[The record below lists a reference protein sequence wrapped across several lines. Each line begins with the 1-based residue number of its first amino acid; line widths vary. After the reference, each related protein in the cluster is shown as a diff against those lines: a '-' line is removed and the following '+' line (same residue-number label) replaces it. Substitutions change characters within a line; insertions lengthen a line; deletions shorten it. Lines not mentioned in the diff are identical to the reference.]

1 MDRNDDR
8 ERGRRA
14 GGADG
19 PRCARTPREDR
30 DLAVSGGLA
39 VRDVAHRLEGR
50 PPEPGGQT
58 PVQVDVEVAAVTLE
72 VFVELTVDIPAGAV
86 IRGRE
91 LVERERDTREFGI
104 ERAVERMQRHDAVG
118 TIDDEDLADG
128 GGVHAEGEVGHGTI
142 LTRARSP
149 SPEGR
154 ENCALP
160 AGSTPWGGTADH
172 SACRQ
177 SRETRPIC
185 PDRGKRAHTLARVW
199 RADGSAVVGAEDPVP
214 AAPVTPGDLG
224 VAEPGVRVVHI
235 AEPERDRLR
244 REISQLGG
252 RSTLLHYSDSADAGI
267 EITKAHPGSLP
278 QFITGR
284 STLLSNL
291 FRDEVALRTARIA
304 AERLTAKNVE
314 LRTARGLDAVRLG
327 VGLATWRIGGLSCT
341 APVLLRPLAIRRHHS
356 DFELKL
362 HGSFTVNP
370 ELVRA
375 LQTHFGIDVD
385 GRALASLAYDGGV
398 FKPQPVIDHLRALT
412 AGLEAFQV
420 KPRLVVSS
428 FADVGAAMARDTF
441 DLDHPVLNALAGH
454 ADDRARL
461 AIRRDAPPTVNPDD
475 RPPASDTLL
484 LDADAEQEAVLA
496 RIAAGQSLT
505 VHTLPGTGGTQTV
518 INAVG
523 LLVKEGKRVLV
534 VSARRSTLEGVRHR
548 LAGIG
553 LAGLAV
559 SPRDL
564 QRDLIRAIGRNE
576 KAEQPKVSDIDDALV
591 RLRGV
596 LRDYR
601 GAVTRRQPGLGVSM
615 LEILRSLAT
624 LAVEGSAPATT
635 TRFDLPTLEK
645 LADGRKDAAAK
656 LAAAARL
663 GEFKVGP
670 GESPWYGVTFATTEE
685 ARAAHGLASSL
696 HRQKLPNLLERG
708 YELIAQTRM
717 RPFRTIAELG
727 VYLRL
732 LQGVRDSLDR
742 FSPTVFERPLG
753 ELIQA
758 HAPRRDVPEM
768 NGTRRR
774 HLKRLSREYVRPGVH
789 IPDMY
794 EALVRVQ
801 QQRVE
806 WQKYVEVGV
815 VPEVPLG
822 LADVHVAWQRVAADL
837 AELDG
842 ILRRAES
849 ERLATVAIPEL
860 VRTLGGLAAES
871 EVFDNLVER
880 ATLRTE
886 LAGLGL
892 EPLLIELS
900 VRHVPESQV
909 GAELEFA
916 WWQSALEHLLRS
928 DRALL
933 GANTAVVDRLERD
946 FRLVDEAHAAASGP
960 LLAAHLA
967 TQWRIGIVDHPDE
980 AAALKRALKEG
991 VTDAAYLDAVAPNL
1005 LRTLA
1010 PVWLASPYDVPAIPA
1025 APEFDVVVIAD
1036 AAAMCL
1042 AEAVPALRRARQ
1054 IVAFGDPVTQK
1065 PTPFRV
1071 AAGPAGADDELDE
1084 PFDHT
1089 SVFERLAEL
1098 LPVETL
1104 TRSYRAGGED
1114 LAHLVNDAFYG
1125 GELVSLPWAGSYL
1138 GRGSL
1143 SVDYVEGGTG
1153 APDPVTGAVESPDAE
1168 VTRVVTLV
1176 VEHAV
1181 NRGSESLMVVTA
1193 SAKHAER
1200 VRAAVAD
1207 AFAGRSDV
1215 ADFVSRDAAEPF
1227 AVLTLEESV
1236 AESRDRVIF
1245 SLGFGLTRHGRV
1257 LSDFGDLSTSDG
1269 DRLLTVGMTR
1279 ARRSMVIVSSIR
1291 PSAFDEGRL
1300 DYGAATLMSILGGM
1314 AARGREARLEDL
1326 ADPLTRALAHELRA
1340 LGVSVDVHYRGLLPL
1355 VAQYDGKAVVAESD
1369 PETVGESLRESLRLR
1384 PQILRRLG
1392 WHYVRVHAFDL
1403 YSDPAAVAARIAA
1416 LLGVAPESAT
1426 NETDTQPLDV
1436 G

>member
-1 MDRNDDR
+1 
-8 ERGRRA
+8 
-14 GGADG
+14 
-19 PRCARTPREDR
+19 
-30 DLAVSGGLA
+30 
-39 VRDVAHRLEGR
+39 
-50 PPEPGGQT
+50 
-58 PVQVDVEVAAVTLE
+58 VD
-72 VFVELTVDIPAGAV
+72 
-86 IRGRE
+86 
-91 LVERERDTREFGI
+91 
-104 ERAVERMQRHDAVG
+104 
-118 TIDDEDLADG
+118 
-128 GGVHAEGEVGHGTI
+128 
-142 LTRARSP
+142 
-149 SPEGR
+149 
-154 ENCALP
+154 
-160 AGSTPWGGTADH
+160 
-172 SACRQ
+172 
-177 SRETRPIC
+177 
-185 PDRGKRAHTLARVW
+185 
-199 RADGSAVVGAEDPVP
+199 GAEDSVP

-224 VAEPGVRVVHI
+224 VADPGLTVMHV

-244 REISQLGG
+244 REVAVLGG
-252 RSTLLHYSDSADAGI
+252 RSTLLHFSDSDDAGI
-267 EITKAHPGSLP
+267 EITGAHPGSLP

-291 FRDEVALRTARIA
+291 FRDEVALRNARIA

-327 VGLATWRIGGLSCT
+327 VGLASWRIGSLSCT
-341 APVLLRPLAIRRHHS
+341 APVLLRPLAIRRHHA

-362 HGSFTVNP
+362 HGSFMVNP

-375 LQTHFGIDVD
+375 LRSHFGIEVD
-385 GRALASLAYDGGV
+385 GNALAALAYDGGV

-412 AGLEAFQV
+412 ANLETFV
-420 KPRLVVSS
+420 VRPRLVVSS
-428 FADVGAAMARDTF
+428 FADVGAGMERDSVN
-441 DLDHPVLNALAGH
+441 LDHPILNALAGH
-454 ADDRARL
+454 PDDRERLTAR
-461 AIRRDAPPTVNPDD
+461 REAPAAVNPDE

-484 LDADAEQEAVLA
+484 LDADAEQESVLA
-496 RIAAGQSLT
+496 RIAAGHSLA

-518 INAVG
+518 INAIG
-523 LLVKEGKRVLV
+523 LLVKDGKRVLV

-553 LAGLAV
+553 LGGLAV

-564 QRDLIRAIGRNE
+564 QRDLIRSIGRNE

-601 GAVTRRQPGLGVSM
+601 GAVTRRHPGLGVSM
-615 LEILRSLAT
+615 LDILRT
-624 LAVEGSAPATT
+624 LSTLSAHGRQPETAA
-635 TRFDLPTLEK
+635 RFDLPTLEK
-645 LADGRKDAAAK
+645 LAGGRKDAAAM

-663 GEFKVGP
+663 GEFRVGP
-670 GESPWYGVTFATTEE
+670 GESPWYGVTFATTER
-685 ARAAHGLASSL
+685 ARAAHGLAGTL
-696 HRQKLPNLLERG
+696 HRQTVPNLLERG

-717 RPFRTIAELG
+717 RPFRTITEMG
-727 VYLRL
+727 EYLRV
-732 LQGVRDSLDR
+732 LQGIRDSLDR
-742 FSPTVFERPLG
+742 FSPTVFERPLA

-758 HAPRRDVPEM
+758 HAPRRDSPEL

-774 HLKRLSREYVRPGVH
+774 HLRRLSKEYVRPGVH
-789 IPDMY
+789 IADMY
-794 EALVRVQ
+794 DALLRVQ
-801 QQRVE
+801 QQRTE
-806 WQKYVEVGV
+806 WQKHVDVGV
-815 VPEVPLG
+815 VPEVPVGLG
-822 LADVHVAWQRVAADL
+822 DVQVAWQRVEADL
-837 AELDG
+837 GELDT
-842 ILRRAES
+842 ILGRQGAD
-849 ERLATVAIPEL
+849 RLATLPVADL
-860 VRTLGGLAAES
+860 VRTVAGLAAES

-880 ATLRTE
+880 ATLRTK
-886 LAGLGL
+886 LAALGL
-892 EPLLIELS
+892 EPLLTELS
-900 VRHVPESQV
+900 VRHVPEDRV
-909 GAELEFA
+909 GRELEYA

-967 TQWRIGIVDHPDE
+967 TQWRIGIVDHADE
-980 AAALKRALKEG
+980 AARLKRALKDG
-991 VTDAAYLDAVAPNL
+991 LTDAAHLDIVAPSL

-1010 PVWLASPYDVPAIPA
+1010 PVWLASPYDVPDIPA
-1025 APEFDVVVIAD
+1025 DSPFDVVIIAD
-1036 AAAMCL
+1036 AGALCL

-1054 IVAFGDPVTQK
+1054 IVVFGDPVTQK

-1071 AAGPAGADDELDE
+1071 AAGTPGAEDETDE
-1084 PFDHT
+1084 PFDET

-1153 APDPVTGAVESPDAE
+1153 TPDPVTGAVESPEAE
-1168 VTRVVTLV
+1168 VQRVVTLV

-1181 NRGSESLMVVTA
+1181 NRGTESLMVVTA
-1193 SAKHAER
+1193 SARHAER
-1200 VRAAVAD
+1200 VRAAVEA

-1215 ADFVSRDAAEPF
+1215 ADFVARDSAEPF
-1227 AVLTLEESV
+1227 AVLSLEESV

-1257 LSDFGDLSTSDG
+1257 LSDFGDLSTPDG

-1291 PSAFDEGRL
+1291 PSAFDDGRL
-1300 DYGAATLMSILGGM
+1300 DYGAATLMGILGGI

-1326 ADPLTRALAHELRA
+1326 ADPLTRSLAHELRA

-1369 PETVGESLRESLRLR
+1369 PETIGESLRESLRLR

-1403 YSDPAAVAARIAA
+1403 YSDPAGVAARIAA
-1416 LLGVAPESAT
+1416 LLGVPPQAVAA
-1426 NETDTQPLDV
+1426 ETDTQPFDV
-1436 G
+1436 IE